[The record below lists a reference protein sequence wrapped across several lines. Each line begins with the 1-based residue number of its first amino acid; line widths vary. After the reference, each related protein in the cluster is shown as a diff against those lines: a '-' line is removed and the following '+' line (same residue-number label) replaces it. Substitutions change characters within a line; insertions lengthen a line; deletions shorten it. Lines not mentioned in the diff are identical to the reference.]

1 MERNDQKGTMPTQL
15 TYRPLPSDVRLGFS
29 DIDDIGVFAKKD
41 IEQGHNF
48 GMSHLKIGTRLVR
61 TPLGGFINH
70 SNDPNCFKTKLL
82 YTNHDDPK
90 VKFDYRTWNLVA
102 IKNIKEGEELTVTYT
117 FYKI

>member
-1 MERNDQKGTMPTQL
+1 MENEERKMPTQL
-15 TYRPLPSDVRLGFS
+15 TYRPLPPELRLGFS
-29 DIDDIGVFAKKD
+29 DIEGIGVFAKKD
-41 IEQGHNF
+41 IEKGHNF
-48 GMSHLKIGTRLVR
+48 GMSHLKIGERLIR

-70 SNDPNCFKTKLL
+70 SDNPNCFKTKLL

-117 FYKI
+117 FYKINA